1 MPCQS
6 MRIWCILIT
15 SKMETP
21 QTCDCWKTGFG
32 LIPVNDVGY
41 PHVKTFGK
49 LFSVVYQVKR
59 LLGASGNS
67 HFLLTRRN
75 ACCMMCDGT
84 QSPSHTSRHRSVIH
98 HVSQVWW
105 PSLSTFIH
113 TFIHS
118 FIYFCVNKWSTSR
131 LTSVTSVCACP
142 PFCFRLVLVTSVSC

>member
-1 MPCQS
+1 MKFLFPLMPCQS

-84 QSPSHTSRHRSVIH
+84 QSPSHTSRHRRVIH

-113 TFIHS
+113 S
-118 FIYFCVNKWSTSR
+118 FIYVFTSDLCFLLDVRCVSLIFLVGSSTH
-131 LTSVTSVCACP
+131 P
-142 PFCFRLVLVTSVSC
+142 P